1 MIYFTSD
8 THFGSERTLK
18 FSQRPFKNVEEM
30 NKAIINNWNNVVRK
44 DDIVYHLGDFG
55 IYDFVNKLNG
65 KIILILGNYEQ
76 NDLKMNFNDDF
87 TKFSSYLKNLGF
99 SEVIEKQFVL
109 TLPDDKKTTLFLTH
123 EPLNCS
129 KNYFNL
135 FGHVHEKC
143 KCKRFGLN
151 IGTDCFNFTPATI
164 AEVVFY
170 KDAILN
176 HYDENVFVEE
186 LE

>member
-1 MIYFTSD
+1 MIFFTSD

-18 FSQRPFKNVEEM
+18 FSCRPFANTKEM
-30 NKAIINNWNNVVRK
+30 DETIINNWNKVIKK

-55 IYDFVNKLNG
+55 NYEMTKKLNG
-65 KIILILGNYEQ
+65 KITLILGNYEQ
-76 NDLKMNFNDDF
+76 NDLKINFNGDF
-87 TKFSSYLKNLGF
+87 SAFSAYLKKFGF
-99 SEVIEKQFVL
+99 NDVIEKNL
-109 TLPDDKKTTLFLTH
+109 ILPLPNENPLFLTH

-129 KNYFNL
+129 TKYFNL

-151 IGTDCFNFTPATI
+151 VGTDCFNFKPATL
-164 AEVVFY
+164 AEVEFY